1 MRLFVAVE
9 VSAEIRQRIT
19 KFVDQMRVRLAHARW
34 SNPEGLHIT
43 LKFLGNV
50 AEERR
55 SPIEDALDRIKAS
68 PFELSLRN
76 VGVFP
81 NPKSPRVL
89 WVGIDCG
96 PELSVL
102 ARTTDDALAPLGF
115 AREKR
120 AFTPHVTLARFKEG
134 SRTSNLTAFLP
145 EGNLSFGTMTATEFH
160 LYESKLSPKGSS
172 YSKLSSFA
180 LK

>member
-9 VSAEIRQRIT
+9 VSAEICQRIA
-19 KFVDQMRVRLAHARW
+19 KFVDQVRPRLTNARW
-34 SNPEGLHIT
+34 AKPEGLHIT

-50 AEERR
+50 ADERR
-55 SPIEDALDRIKAS
+55 AAIEDSLSKIKAS
-68 PFELSLRN
+68 RFQLSLSN
-76 VGVFP
+76 IGVFP

-96 PELSVL
+96 PELPEL
-102 ARTTDDALAPLGF
+102 AKTTDDALAPIGF
-115 AREKR
+115 EREKR
-120 AFTPHVTLARFKEG
+120 AFTPHVTLVRFKEG
-134 SRTSNLTAFLP
+134 SRTSSVTAVLS
-145 EGNLSFGTMTATEFH
+145 ETNLSFGTMTATEFH